1 MAYVTRATR
10 YSADLD
16 DDVMDHSLTVYDEDD
31 SRPTG
36 ILDKHGNELW
46 WVSDK
51 APMGF
56 CR

>member
-1 MAYVTRATR
+1 MYTTRATR

-16 DDVMDHSLTVYDEDD
+16 DDVMDSDITVYDEDD

-36 ILDKHGNELW
+36 VLDERGNELW
-46 WVSDK
+46 WVTEK